1 MSEDPNQNIVAK
13 TEKEL
18 EPNRPL
24 EENSLQELRGFFQVE
39 RSYQGPLPHPDLLKK
54 FDEVKPG
61 LASEIIEDSKEER
74 RHRHRWENKALYNNI
89 IMQSGGLLLG
99 WIAVIVCIAAYF
111 VLTWYNFPLEKTA
124 PLLGLPLLTTIMT
137 MMRSSK
143 PEKNNYKNII
153 SNEN

>member
-1 MSEDPNQNIVAK
+1 MPEDSNQNLD
-13 TEKEL
+13 TQTGKEL
-18 EPNRPL
+18 EPNNPL
-24 EENSLQELRGFFQVE
+24 ETNSLQDLRGFLQVE

-61 LASEIIEDSKEER
+61 LASEIIEASKEER
-74 RHRHRWENKALYNNI
+74 RHRHRWENKALNNNI
-89 IMQSGGLLLG
+89 FMQSGGLLLG
-99 WIAVIVCIAAYF
+99 WIAVVICIAAYSI
-111 VLTWYNFPLEKTA
+111 LTWYGFPLEKTA
-124 PLLGLPLLTTIMT
+124 PLLGVPLLTTIRT